1 MKRSNF
7 YLRLCIV
14 IVAALGFIAACA
26 NKESPAPTAA
36 DERTQLTFKRNCA
49 VCHGATGE
57 GQMLGAS
64 LVPSLREGRAATD
77 SDDHLKQQIAR
88 GGNGMP
94 PFASQLSPREI
105 DDLVHYIRTELQTK
119 TARGE

>member
-1 MKRSNF
+1 MKRSF
-7 YLRLCIV
+7 LYPRLCIV
-14 IVAALGFIAACA
+14 IVAALLFVAACA
-26 NKESPAPTAA
+26 NKESSVLPAA
-36 DERTQLTFKRNCA
+36 DERTRLVFKRNCA

-64 LVPSLREGRAATD
+64 VVPSLREGRAAID
-77 SDDHLKQQIAR
+77 SDDHLKAQIVR

-94 PFASQLSPREI
+94 PFGNQLSSSEI
-105 DDLVHYIRTELQTK
+105 DDLVRYIRTELQTK